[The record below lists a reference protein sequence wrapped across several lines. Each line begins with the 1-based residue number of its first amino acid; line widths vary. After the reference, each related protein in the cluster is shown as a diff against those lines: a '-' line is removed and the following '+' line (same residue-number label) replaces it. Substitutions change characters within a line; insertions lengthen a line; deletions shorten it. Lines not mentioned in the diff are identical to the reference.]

1 MKNLIKSILLIVL
14 ISFQTSCKSVD
25 ISPKEGV
32 IKVPAKGEI
41 EIWKNIEHASFS
53 IHLENKSVKNSC
65 EAYKVSAFGNKKW
78 ITPSLLAN
86 KSLQFSIPS
95 NGSLLLQ
102 NYSDEEIIVN
112 YKIN

>member
-1 MKNLIKSILLIVL
+1 MKNIIQITILVLL
-14 ISFQTSCKSVD
+14 ISFLTSCKSVI

-41 EIWKNIEHASFS
+41 EMWKDLEHASFS
-53 IHLENKSVKNSC
+53 LHLENKSLKNSC
-65 EAYKVSAFGNKKW
+65 EVYNVSAFGSKKW
-78 ITPSLLAN
+78 ISPSLLAN
-86 KSLQFSIPS
+86 KTLDFSIAS

-102 NYSDEEIIVN
+102 NYSNEEIIVN